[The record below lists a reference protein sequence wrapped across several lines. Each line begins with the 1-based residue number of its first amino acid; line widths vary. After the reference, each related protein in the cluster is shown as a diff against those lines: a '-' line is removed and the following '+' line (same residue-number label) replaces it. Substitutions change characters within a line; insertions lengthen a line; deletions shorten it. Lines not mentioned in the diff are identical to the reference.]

1 MREGAGAAMLTL
13 KEFLAREVVPALGC
27 TEPGAVALATARA
40 REELST
46 DQVERISVRVSDSI
60 YKNGMNVGVPG
71 ASGETGNALAAALG
85 ALAGRADLGLEVLRD
100 CTPAHVRVA
109 KSMLSEGRVEV
120 VCLPD
125 VHGVF
130 VESRVE
136 SESRTATCVIEAE
149 HTNIVSV
156 SVDGTTV
163 FRKGRRGQGHGEGQ
177 SEGHGQ
183 GGGQAQSQAAD
194 GAEDAAADDRDIMD
208 GVGYQ
213 DLLRLADHMA
223 PDEIDYVMH
232 GVDMN
237 KAIAEY
243 GLASESL
250 SGLGAGK
257 AIWALMSDNKIEK
270 NLAFLIRSYSSAASD
285 ARMAGAQLPT
295 MSAAGS
301 GNQGITAIIPVALVG
316 ESLGLPKEAIARGVT
331 VSLLSTSFVRS
342 RIGRLTPVCGCSV
355 AAGAGAA
362 AGIAVL
368 LGGNW
373 VHAARAMQIVLSNTA
388 GIVCDGAKGTCALRV
403 GAAACEAYLAALI
416 AVNDRGINSAQGIVD
431 DTIEGTADNVGR
443 LNAEGMRDV
452 DRVLINIIEER
463 VRRSEMM

>member
-163 FRKGRRGQGHGEGQ
+163 FRKGRRGQGHG
-177 SEGHGQ
+177 EGHGQ

>member
-1 MREGAGAAMLTL
+1 MLTL

-120 VCLPD
+120 VCLSD

>member
-1 MREGAGAAMLTL
+1 MLTL
-13 KEFLAREVVPALGC
+13 KEFLAKEVVPALGC

-40 REELST
+40 RAELGVE
-46 DQVERISVRVSDSI
+46 QVERISVRVSDSI

-71 ASGETGNALAAALG
+71 ASGATGNALAAALG

-100 CTPAHVRVA
+100 CAPAHVGIA

-120 VCLPD
+120 ACLAD

-130 VESRVE
+130 VEATVE
-136 SESRTATCVIEAE
+136 SASHTATCVIEGE
-149 HTNIVSV
+149 HTNIVNV
-156 SVDGTTV
+156 TVDGETV
-163 FRKGRRGQGHGEGQ
+163 FCKRRHGD
-177 SEGHGQ
+177 
-183 GGGQAQSQAAD
+183 A
-194 GAEDAAADDRDIMD
+194 AEDGEDIASGDCDIMD
-208 GVGYQ
+208 GAGYQ
-213 DLLRLADHMA
+213 DLLELADHMA
-223 PDEIDYVMH
+223 PDEVDYVMR

-237 KAIAEY
+237 KSIAEY

-250 SGLGAGK
+250 SGLGAGR

-270 NLAFLIRSYSSAASD
+270 NLSFLIRSYSSAASD

-316 ESLGLPKEAIARGVT
+316 ESVGLPREAIARGVT

-368 LGGNW
+368 LGGDW

-416 AVNDRGINSAQGIVD
+416 AINDRGINSAQGIVD

-463 VRRSEMM
+463 VKRSEMM

>member
-1 MREGAGAAMLTL
+1 
-13 KEFLAREVVPALGC
+13 
-27 TEPGAVALATARA
+27 
-40 REELST
+40 
-46 DQVERISVRVSDSI
+46 
-60 YKNGMNVGVPG
+60 MNVGVPG

-368 LGGNW
+368 LGGDW

>member
-1 MREGAGAAMLTL
+1 MCEGAGAGMLTL

-40 REELST
+40 REQLGAGPVDT
-46 DQVERISVRVSDSI
+46 ISVRVSDSI

-71 ASGETGNALAAALG
+71 ASGETGNALAAAVG
-85 ALAGRADLGLEVLRD
+85 ALAGKADLGLEVLRD
-100 CTPAHVRVA
+100 CTPEDVRAA

-120 VCLPD
+120 TCLPE

-130 VESRVE
+130 VEATVE
-136 SESRTATCVIEAE
+136 SASHTAVCVIRGE
-149 HTNIVSV
+149 HTNIISV
-156 SVDGTTV
+156 SLDGKTV
-163 FRKGRRGQGHGEGQ
+163 FQREAV
-177 SEGHGQ
+177 
-183 GGGQAQSQAAD
+183 GGSASASAG
-194 GAEDAAADDRDIMD
+194 DRDIID
-208 GVGYQ
+208 GVRYQ
-213 DLLRLADHMA
+213 DLLELADHMT
-223 PDEIDYVMH
+223 PEEIDYVMR

-237 KAIAEY
+237 KSIAEY

-270 NLAFLIRSYSSAASD
+270 NLSFLIRSYSSAASD
-285 ARMAGAQLPT
+285 ARMAGAQMPT

-316 ESLGLPKEAIARGVT
+316 ESMGMQREAVARGVM

-463 VRRSEMM
+463 VQRSEMM

>member
-1 MREGAGAAMLTL
+1 MLTL
-13 KEFLAREVVPALGC
+13 KEFLAKEVVPALGC

-40 REELST
+40 RAELGVE
-46 DQVERISVRVSDSI
+46 QVERISVRVSDSI

-71 ASGETGNALAAALG
+71 ASGATGNALAAALG

-100 CTPAHVRVA
+100 CAPAHVGIA

-120 VCLPD
+120 ACLAD
-125 VHGVF
+125 MHGVF
-130 VESRVE
+130 VEATVE
-136 SESRTATCVIEAE
+136 SASHTATCVIEGE
-149 HTNIVSV
+149 HTNIVNV
-156 SVDGTTV
+156 TVDGETV
-163 FRKGRRGQGHGEGQ
+163 FCKRRHGD
-177 SEGHGQ
+177 
-183 GGGQAQSQAAD
+183 A
-194 GAEDAAADDRDIMD
+194 AEDGEDIASGDCDIMD
-208 GVGYQ
+208 GAGYQ
-213 DLLRLADHMA
+213 DLLELADHMA
-223 PDEIDYVMH
+223 PDEVDYVMR

-237 KAIAEY
+237 KSIAEY

-250 SGLGAGK
+250 SGLGAGR

-270 NLAFLIRSYSSAASD
+270 NLSFLIRSYSSAASD

-316 ESLGLPKEAIARGVT
+316 ESVGLPREAIARGVT

-368 LGGNW
+368 LGGDW

-416 AVNDRGINSAQGIVD
+416 AINDRGINSAQGIVD

-463 VRRSEMM
+463 VKRSEMM

>member
-1 MREGAGAAMLTL
+1 MHEGAGVAMLTL
-13 KEFLAREVVPALGC
+13 RGFLAKEVVPALGC

-40 REELST
+40 REELGT
-46 DQVERISVRVSDSI
+46 ERVERISVRVSDSI

-85 ALAGRADLGLEVLRD
+85 ALVGRADLGLEVLRD
-100 CTPAHVRVA
+100 CTSAHVSIA
-109 KSMLSEGRVEV
+109 KSILGDGRVEV
-120 VCLPD
+120 VCLAD

-130 VESRVE
+130 VEATLE
-136 SESRTATCVIEAE
+136 SASRTATCVIEGE

-163 FRKGRRGQGHGEGQ
+163 FRKGRRGQG
-177 SEGHGQ
+177 
-183 GGGQAQSQAAD
+183 QAQGQTAEGGEATAA
-194 GAEDAAADDRDIMD
+194 GHRDIMD

-213 DLLRLADHMA
+213 DLLELADHMA
-223 PDEIDYVMH
+223 PEEIDYVMR

-237 KAIAEY
+237 KSIAEY

-270 NLAFLIRSYSSAASD
+270 NLSFLIRSYSSAASD

-316 ESLGLPKEAIARGVT
+316 ESMGLPRDAIARGVA

-416 AVNDRGINSAQGIVD
+416 AVNDQGINSAQGIVD

-463 VRRSEMM
+463 VRKSEMM

>member
-1 MREGAGAAMLTL
+1 MCEGAGAAMLTL

-40 REELST
+40 REQLGAGPVDT
-46 DQVERISVRVSDSI
+46 ISVRVSDSI

-71 ASGETGNALAAALG
+71 ASGETGNALAAAVG
-85 ALAGRADLGLEVLRD
+85 ALAGKADLGLEVLRD
-100 CTPAHVRVA
+100 CTPEDVRAA

-120 VCLPD
+120 TCLPE

-130 VESRVE
+130 VEATVE
-136 SESRTATCVIEAE
+136 SASHTAVCVIRGE
-149 HTNIVSV
+149 HTNIISV
-156 SVDGTTV
+156 SLDGKTV
-163 FRKGRRGQGHGEGQ
+163 FQREAV
-177 SEGHGQ
+177 
-183 GGGQAQSQAAD
+183 GGSASASAG
-194 GAEDAAADDRDIMD
+194 DRDIID
-208 GVGYQ
+208 GVRYQ
-213 DLLRLADHMA
+213 DLLELADHMT
-223 PDEIDYVMH
+223 PEEIDYVMR

-237 KAIAEY
+237 KSIAEY

-270 NLAFLIRSYSSAASD
+270 NLSFLIRSYSSAASD
-285 ARMAGAQLPT
+285 ARMAGAQMPT

-316 ESLGLPKEAIARGVT
+316 ESMGMQREAVARGVM

-463 VRRSEMM
+463 VQRSEMM

>member
-1 MREGAGAAMLTL
+1 
-13 KEFLAREVVPALGC
+13 
-27 TEPGAVALATARA
+27 LATARA
-40 REELST
+40 REQLGAGPVDT
-46 DQVERISVRVSDSI
+46 ISVRVSDSI

-71 ASGETGNALAAALG
+71 ASGETGNALAAAVG
-85 ALAGRADLGLEVLRD
+85 ALAGKADLGLEVLRD
-100 CTPAHVRVA
+100 CTPEDVRAA

-120 VCLPD
+120 TCLPE

-130 VESRVE
+130 VEATVE
-136 SESRTATCVIEAE
+136 SASHTAVCVIRGE
-149 HTNIVSV
+149 HTNIISV
-156 SVDGTTV
+156 SLDGKTV
-163 FRKGRRGQGHGEGQ
+163 FQREAV
-177 SEGHGQ
+177 
-183 GGGQAQSQAAD
+183 GGSASASAG
-194 GAEDAAADDRDIMD
+194 DRDIID
-208 GVGYQ
+208 GVRYQ
-213 DLLRLADHMA
+213 DLLELADHMT
-223 PDEIDYVMH
+223 PEEIDYVMR

-237 KAIAEY
+237 KSIAEY

-270 NLAFLIRSYSSAASD
+270 NLSFLIRSYSSAASD
-285 ARMAGAQLPT
+285 ARMAGAQMPT

-316 ESLGLPKEAIARGVT
+316 ESMGLQREAVARGVM

-463 VRRSEMM
+463 VQRSEMM

>member
-1 MREGAGAAMLTL
+1 MLTL
-13 KEFLAREVVPALGC
+13 KEFLAKEVVPALGC

-40 REELST
+40 RAELGVE
-46 DQVERISVRVSDSI
+46 QVERISVRVSDSI

-100 CTPAHVRVA
+100 CAPAHVGIA

-120 VCLPD
+120 ACLAD

-130 VESRVE
+130 VEATVE
-136 SESRTATCVIEAE
+136 SASHTATCVIEGE
-149 HTNIVSV
+149 HTNIVNV
-156 SVDGTTV
+156 TVDGETV
-163 FRKGRRGQGHGEGQ
+163 FCKRRHGD
-177 SEGHGQ
+177 
-183 GGGQAQSQAAD
+183 A
-194 GAEDAAADDRDIMD
+194 AEDGEDIASGDCDIMD
-208 GVGYQ
+208 GAGYQ
-213 DLLRLADHMA
+213 DLLELADHMA
-223 PDEIDYVMH
+223 PDEVDYVMR

-237 KAIAEY
+237 KSIAEY

-250 SGLGAGK
+250 SGLGAGR

-270 NLAFLIRSYSSAASD
+270 NLSFLIRSYSSAASD

-316 ESLGLPKEAIARGVT
+316 ESMGLPREAVARGVT

-368 LGGNW
+368 LGGDW

>member
-1 MREGAGAAMLTL
+1 MCEGAGAGMLTL

-40 REELST
+40 REQLGAGPVDT
-46 DQVERISVRVSDSI
+46 ISVRVSDSI

-71 ASGETGNALAAALG
+71 ASGETGNALAAAVG
-85 ALAGRADLGLEVLRD
+85 ALAGKADLGLEVLRD
-100 CTPAHVRVA
+100 CTPEDVRAA

-120 VCLPD
+120 TCLPE

-130 VESRVE
+130 VEATVE
-136 SESRTATCVIEAE
+136 SASHTAVCVIRGE
-149 HTNIVSV
+149 HTNIISV
-156 SVDGTTV
+156 SLDGKTV
-163 FRKGRRGQGHGEGQ
+163 FQREAV
-177 SEGHGQ
+177 
-183 GGGQAQSQAAD
+183 GGSASASAG
-194 GAEDAAADDRDIMD
+194 DRDIID
-208 GVGYQ
+208 GVRYQ
-213 DLLRLADHMA
+213 DLLELADHMT
-223 PDEIDYVMH
+223 PEEIDYVMR

-237 KAIAEY
+237 KSIAEY

-270 NLAFLIRSYSSAASD
+270 NLSFLIRSYSSAASD
-285 ARMAGAQLPT
+285 ARMAGAQMPT

-316 ESLGLPKEAIARGVT
+316 ESMGLQREAVARGVM

-368 LGGNW
+368 LGGQLGPRGAS
-373 VHAARAMQIVLSNTA
+373 HADCVVQYCRH
-388 GIVCDGAKGTCALRV
+388 C
-403 GAAACEAYLAALI
+403 
-416 AVNDRGINSAQGIVD
+416 
-431 DTIEGTADNVGR
+431 
-443 LNAEGMRDV
+443 
-452 DRVLINIIEER
+452 
-463 VRRSEMM
+463 VRRSQGNLRAACGRGSLRGVPGCPDRRERPGNQLGSGHCG

>member
-1 MREGAGAAMLTL
+1 MLTL
-13 KEFLAREVVPALGC
+13 KEFLAKEVVPALGC

-40 REELST
+40 RAELGVE
-46 DQVERISVRVSDSI
+46 QVERISVRVSDSI

-71 ASGETGNALAAALG
+71 ASGATGNALAAALG

-100 CTPAHVRVA
+100 CAPAHVGIA

-120 VCLPD
+120 ACLAD

-130 VESRVE
+130 VEATVE
-136 SESRTATCVIEAE
+136 SASHTATCVIEGE
-149 HTNIVSV
+149 HTNIVNV
-156 SVDGTTV
+156 TVDGETV
-163 FRKGRRGQGHGEGQ
+163 FCKRRHGD
-177 SEGHGQ
+177 
-183 GGGQAQSQAAD
+183 A
-194 GAEDAAADDRDIMD
+194 AEDGEDIASGDCDIMD
-208 GVGYQ
+208 GAGYQ
-213 DLLRLADHMA
+213 DLLELADHMA
-223 PDEIDYVMH
+223 PDEVDYVMR

-237 KAIAEY
+237 KSIAEY

-250 SGLGAGK
+250 SGLGAGR

-270 NLAFLIRSYSSAASD
+270 NLSFLIRSYSSAASD

-316 ESLGLPKEAIARGVT
+316 ESVGLPREAIARGVT

-368 LGGNW
+368 LGGDW

-416 AVNDRGINSAQGIVD
+416 AINDRGINSAQGIVD

>member
-1 MREGAGAAMLTL
+1 MCEGAGAGMLTL

-40 REELST
+40 REQLGAGPVDT
-46 DQVERISVRVSDSI
+46 ISVRVSDSI

-71 ASGETGNALAAALG
+71 ASGETGNALAAAVG
-85 ALAGRADLGLEVLRD
+85 ALAGKADLGLEVLRD
-100 CTPAHVRVA
+100 CTPEDVRAA

-120 VCLPD
+120 TCLPE

-130 VESRVE
+130 VEATVE
-136 SESRTATCVIEAE
+136 SASHTAVCVIRGE
-149 HTNIVSV
+149 HTNIISV
-156 SVDGTTV
+156 SLDGKTV
-163 FRKGRRGQGHGEGQ
+163 FQREAV
-177 SEGHGQ
+177 
-183 GGGQAQSQAAD
+183 GGSASASAG
-194 GAEDAAADDRDIMD
+194 DRDIID
-208 GVGYQ
+208 GVRYQ
-213 DLLRLADHMA
+213 DLLELADHMT
-223 PDEIDYVMH
+223 PEEIDYVMR

-237 KAIAEY
+237 KSIAEY

-270 NLAFLIRSYSSAASD
+270 NLSFLIRSYSSAASD
-285 ARMAGAQLPT
+285 ARMAGAQMPT

-316 ESLGLPKEAIARGVT
+316 ESMGLQREAVARGVM

-463 VRRSEMM
+463 VQRSEMM

>member
-1 MREGAGAAMLTL
+1 
-13 KEFLAREVVPALGC
+13 
-27 TEPGAVALATARA
+27 
-40 REELST
+40 
-46 DQVERISVRVSDSI
+46 
-60 YKNGMNVGVPG
+60 MNVGVPG

>member
-120 VCLPD
+120 VCLPN

>member
-1 MREGAGAAMLTL
+1 MLTL
-13 KEFLAREVVPALGC
+13 KEFLAKEVVPALGC

-40 REELST
+40 REELGAE
-46 DQVERISVRVSDSI
+46 QVERISVRVSDSI
-60 YKNGMNVGVPG
+60 FKNGMNVGVPG

-100 CTPAHVRVA
+100 CGPAHVGIA

-120 VCLPD
+120 ACLAD

-130 VESRVE
+130 VEATVE
-136 SESRTATCVIEAE
+136 SASHTATCVIEGE
-149 HTNIVSV
+149 HTNIVNV
-156 SVDGTTV
+156 TVDGEAV
-163 FRKGRRGQGHGEGQ
+163 FCRRRHGD
-177 SEGHGQ
+177 
-183 GGGQAQSQAAD
+183 A
-194 GAEDAAADDRDIMD
+194 AEDGGDIASGDCDIMD
-208 GVGYQ
+208 GAGYQ
-213 DLLRLADHMA
+213 DLLELADHMA
-223 PDEIDYVMH
+223 PDEVDYVMR

-237 KAIAEY
+237 KSIAEY

-250 SGLGAGK
+250 SGLGAGR

-270 NLAFLIRSYSSAASD
+270 NLSFLIRSYSSAASD

-316 ESLGLPKEAIARGVT
+316 ESMGLPREAVARGVT

-368 LGGNW
+368 LGGDW
-373 VHAARAMQIVLSNTA
+373 VHAARAMQIVLSSTA

-416 AVNDRGINSAQGIVD
+416 AINDRGINSAQGIVD

-463 VRRSEMM
+463 VKRSEMM

>member
-1 MREGAGAAMLTL
+1 MCEGAGAAMLTL

-40 REELST
+40 REQLGAGPVDT
-46 DQVERISVRVSDSI
+46 ISVRVSDSI

-71 ASGETGNALAAALG
+71 ASGETGNALAAAVG
-85 ALAGRADLGLEVLRD
+85 ALAGKADLGLEVLRD
-100 CTPAHVRVA
+100 CTPEDVRAA

-120 VCLPD
+120 TCLPE

-130 VESRVE
+130 VEATVE
-136 SESRTATCVIEAE
+136 SASHTAVCVIRGE
-149 HTNIVSV
+149 HTNIISV
-156 SVDGTTV
+156 SLDGKTV
-163 FRKGRRGQGHGEGQ
+163 FQREAV
-177 SEGHGQ
+177 
-183 GGGQAQSQAAD
+183 GGSASASAG
-194 GAEDAAADDRDIMD
+194 DRDIID
-208 GVGYQ
+208 GVRYQ
-213 DLLRLADHMA
+213 DLLELADHMT
-223 PDEIDYVMH
+223 PEEIDYVMR

-237 KAIAEY
+237 KSIAEY

-270 NLAFLIRSYSSAASD
+270 NLSFLIRSYSSAASD
-285 ARMAGAQLPT
+285 ARMAGAQMPT

-316 ESLGLPKEAIARGVT
+316 ESMGLQREAVARGVM

-463 VRRSEMM
+463 VQRSEMM

>member
-1 MREGAGAAMLTL
+1 MLTL
-13 KEFLAREVVPALGC
+13 KEFLAKEVVPALGC

-40 REELST
+40 RAELGVE
-46 DQVERISVRVSDSI
+46 QVERISVRVSDSI

-71 ASGETGNALAAALG
+71 ASGATGNALAAALG

-100 CTPAHVRVA
+100 CAPAHVGIA

-120 VCLPD
+120 ACLAD

-130 VESRVE
+130 VEATVE
-136 SESRTATCVIEAE
+136 SASHTATCVIEGE
-149 HTNIVSV
+149 HTNIVNV
-156 SVDGTTV
+156 TVDGETV
-163 FRKGRRGQGHGEGQ
+163 FCKRRHGD
-177 SEGHGQ
+177 
-183 GGGQAQSQAAD
+183 A
-194 GAEDAAADDRDIMD
+194 AEDGEDIASGDCDIMD
-208 GVGYQ
+208 GAGYQ
-213 DLLRLADHMA
+213 DLLELADHMA
-223 PDEIDYVMH
+223 PDEVDYVMR

-237 KAIAEY
+237 KSIAEY

-250 SGLGAGK
+250 SGLGAGR

-270 NLAFLIRSYSSAASD
+270 NLSFLIRSYSSAASD

-316 ESLGLPKEAIARGVT
+316 ESVGLPREAIARGVT

-368 LGGNW
+368 LGGDW

>member
-257 AIWALMSDNKIEK
+257 AIW
-270 NLAFLIRSYSSAASD
+270 
-285 ARMAGAQLPT
+285 P
-295 MSAAGS
+295 
-301 GNQGITAIIPVALVG
+301 
-316 ESLGLPKEAIARGVT
+316 
-331 VSLLSTSFVRS
+331 
-342 RIGRLTPVCGCSV
+342 
-355 AAGAGAA
+355 
-362 AGIAVL
+362 
-368 LGGNW
+368 
-373 VHAARAMQIVLSNTA
+373 
-388 GIVCDGAKGTCALRV
+388 
-403 GAAACEAYLAALI
+403 
-416 AVNDRGINSAQGIVD
+416 
-431 DTIEGTADNVGR
+431 
-443 LNAEGMRDV
+443 
-452 DRVLINIIEER
+452 
-463 VRRSEMM
+463 

>member
-1 MREGAGAAMLTL
+1 MLTL

-368 LGGNW
+368 LGGDW

>member
-1 MREGAGAAMLTL
+1 MLTL
-13 KEFLAREVVPALGC
+13 KEFLSKEVVPALGC

-40 REELST
+40 REELGT
-46 DQVERISVRVSDSI
+46 EQVERISVRVSDGI

-100 CTPAHVRVA
+100 CTPAHVGVA

-120 VCLPD
+120 VCLAE

-130 VESRVE
+130 VEATVE
-136 SESRTATCVIEAE
+136 SASHTATCVIEGE
-149 HTNIVSV
+149 HTNIAGV
-156 SVDGTTV
+156 SVDGKTV
-163 FRKGRRGQGHGEGQ
+163 FRKGRRDR
-177 SEGHGQ
+177 GHGQ
-183 GGGQAQSQAAD
+183 GEDQSRAQGQGQNQNQAQGQASE
-194 GAEDAAADDRDIMD
+194 GGEGTAADDRDIMD
-208 GVGYQ
+208 GVRYQ
-213 DLLRLADHMA
+213 DLLKLADNMA
-223 PDEIDYVMH
+223 SEEIDYVMR
-232 GVDMN
+232 GVAMN

-316 ESLGLPKEAIARGVT
+316 ESMGLSKEAIARGVA

-368 LGGNW
+368 VGGNW

>member
-1 MREGAGAAMLTL
+1 MLTL

>member
-120 VCLPD
+120 VCLPN

-243 GLASESL
+243 GLA
-250 SGLGAGK
+250 
-257 AIWALMSDNKIEK
+257 IALFMST
-270 NLAFLIRSYSSAASD
+270 
-285 ARMAGAQLPT
+285 PC
-295 MSAAGS
+295 
-301 GNQGITAIIPVALVG
+301 IT
-316 ESLGLPKEAIARGVT
+316 
-331 VSLLSTSFVRS
+331 
-342 RIGRLTPVCGCSV
+342 
-355 AAGAGAA
+355 
-362 AGIAVL
+362 
-368 LGGNW
+368 
-373 VHAARAMQIVLSNTA
+373 
-388 GIVCDGAKGTCALRV
+388 
-403 GAAACEAYLAALI
+403 
-416 AVNDRGINSAQGIVD
+416 
-431 DTIEGTADNVGR
+431 
-443 LNAEGMRDV
+443 
-452 DRVLINIIEER
+452 
-463 VRRSEMM
+463 

>member
-1 MREGAGAAMLTL
+1 MLTL
-13 KEFLAREVVPALGC
+13 KEFLAKEVVPALGC

-40 REELST
+40 RAELGVE
-46 DQVERISVRVSDSI
+46 QVERISVRVSDSI
-60 YKNGMNVGVPG
+60 FKNGMNVGVPG

-85 ALAGRADLGLEVLRD
+85 ALAGRADLSLEVLRD
-100 CTPAHVRVA
+100 CGPAHVGIA

-120 VCLPD
+120 ACLAD

-130 VESRVE
+130 VEATVE
-136 SESRTATCVIEAE
+136 SASHTATCVIEGE
-149 HTNIVSV
+149 HTNIVNV
-156 SVDGTTV
+156 TVDGETV
-163 FRKGRRGQGHGEGQ
+163 FCKRRHGD
-177 SEGHGQ
+177 
-183 GGGQAQSQAAD
+183 A
-194 GAEDAAADDRDIMD
+194 AEDGEDIASGDCEIMD
-208 GVGYQ
+208 GAGYQ
-213 DLLRLADHMA
+213 DLLELADHMA
-223 PDEIDYVMH
+223 PDEVDYVMR

-237 KAIAEY
+237 KSIAEY

-250 SGLGAGK
+250 SGLGAGR

-270 NLAFLIRSYSSAASD
+270 NLSFLIRSYSSAASD

-316 ESLGLPKEAIARGVT
+316 ESMGLPREAVARGVT

-368 LGGNW
+368 LGGDW

>member
-1 MREGAGAAMLTL
+1 MLTL
-13 KEFLAREVVPALGC
+13 KGFLAKEVVPALGC

-40 REELST
+40 REELGT
-46 DQVERISVRVSDSI
+46 EQVERISVRVSDSI

-85 ALAGRADLGLEVLRD
+85 ALVGRADLGLEVLRD
-100 CTPAHVRVA
+100 CTSAHVSIA
-109 KSMLSEGRVEV
+109 KSMLGDGRVEV
-120 VCLPD
+120 MCLAD

-130 VESRVE
+130 VEATLE
-136 SESRTATCVIEAE
+136 SASRTATCVIERE

-156 SVDGTTV
+156 SVDGKTV
-163 FRKGRRGQGHGEGQ
+163 YRKGRRGQGQ
-177 SEGHGQ
+177 AQ
-183 GGGQAQSQAAD
+183 GQAAEGGEATAA
-194 GAEDAAADDRDIMD
+194 GDRDIMD

-213 DLLRLADHMA
+213 DLLELADHMA
-223 PDEIDYVMH
+223 PEEIDYVMR

-237 KAIAEY
+237 KSIAEY

-270 NLAFLIRSYSSAASD
+270 NLSFLIRSYSSAASD
-285 ARMAGAQLPT
+285 ARMAGAQMPT

-316 ESLGLPKEAIARGVT
+316 EYIGLPREAIARGVA

-416 AVNDRGINSAQGIVD
+416 AVNDQGINSAQGIVD

>member
-1 MREGAGAAMLTL
+1 MCGGAGAAMLTL

-40 REELST
+40 REQLGSGPIET
-46 DQVERISVRVSDSI
+46 ISVRVSDSI

-71 ASGETGNALAAALG
+71 ASGETGNALAAAVG
-85 ALAGRADLGLEVLRD
+85 ALAGKADLGLEVLRD
-100 CTPAHVRVA
+100 CTPADVRAA
-109 KSMLSEGRVEV
+109 KSMLGEGRVEV

-130 VESRVE
+130 VESTVE
-136 SESRTATCVIEAE
+136 SASRTATCVIEGE
-149 HTNIVSV
+149 HTNIVSI
-156 SVDGTTV
+156 SVDGKTV
-163 FRKGRRGQGHGEGQ
+163 FCRGRRPRPRARPGPGPGCRGRRGTTVG
-177 SEGHGQ
+177 
-183 GGGQAQSQAAD
+183 
-194 GAEDAAADDRDIMD
+194 DRDIMD
-208 GVGYQ
+208 GVRYQ
-213 DLLRLADHMA
+213 DLLELADHMA
-223 PDEIDYVMH
+223 PEEIDYVMR

-237 KAIAEY
+237 KSIAEY

-270 NLAFLIRSYSSAASD
+270 NLSFLIRSYSSAASD
-285 ARMAGAQLPT
+285 ARMAGAQMPT

-316 ESLGLPKEAIARGVT
+316 ESMGLQREAIARGVM

>member
-1 MREGAGAAMLTL
+1 MLTL
-13 KEFLAREVVPALGC
+13 KEFLAKEVVPALGC

-40 REELST
+40 RAELGVE
-46 DQVERISVRVSDSI
+46 QVERISVRVSDSI

-71 ASGETGNALAAALG
+71 ASGATGNALAAALG

-100 CTPAHVRVA
+100 CAPAHVGIA

-120 VCLPD
+120 ACLAD

-130 VESRVE
+130 VEATVE
-136 SESRTATCVIEAE
+136 SASHTATCVIEGE
-149 HTNIVSV
+149 HTNIVNV
-156 SVDGTTV
+156 TVDGETV
-163 FRKGRRGQGHGEGQ
+163 FCKRRHGD
-177 SEGHGQ
+177 
-183 GGGQAQSQAAD
+183 A
-194 GAEDAAADDRDIMD
+194 AEDGEDIASGDCDIMD
-208 GVGYQ
+208 GAGYQ
-213 DLLRLADHMA
+213 DLLELADHMA
-223 PDEIDYVMH
+223 PDEVDYVMR

-237 KAIAEY
+237 KSIAEY

-250 SGLGAGK
+250 SGLGAGR

-270 NLAFLIRSYSSAASD
+270 NLSFLIRSYSSAASD

-316 ESLGLPKEAIARGVT
+316 ESMGLPREAVARGVT

-368 LGGNW
+368 LGGDW

>member
-1 MREGAGAAMLTL
+1 
-13 KEFLAREVVPALGC
+13 
-27 TEPGAVALATARA
+27 
-40 REELST
+40 
-46 DQVERISVRVSDSI
+46 
-60 YKNGMNVGVPG
+60 
-71 ASGETGNALAAALG
+71 
-85 ALAGRADLGLEVLRD
+85 
-100 CTPAHVRVA
+100 
-109 KSMLSEGRVEV
+109 
-120 VCLPD
+120 
-125 VHGVF
+125 
-130 VESRVE
+130 
-136 SESRTATCVIEAE
+136 
-149 HTNIVSV
+149 
-156 SVDGTTV
+156 
-163 FRKGRRGQGHGEGQ
+163 
-177 SEGHGQ
+177 
-183 GGGQAQSQAAD
+183 
-194 GAEDAAADDRDIMD
+194 MD
-208 GVGYQ
+208 GVRYQ
-213 DLLRLADHMA
+213 DLLELADNMA
-223 PDEIDYVMH
+223 PEEIDYVMR
-232 GVDMN
+232 GVAMN

-316 ESLGLPKEAIARGVT
+316 ESMRLREEAIARGVT

-373 VHAARAMQIVLSNTA
+373 IRAARAMQIVLSNTA

>member
-1 MREGAGAAMLTL
+1 MAQRPNRPRICEEAGAAMLTL

-40 REELST
+40 REELGAEP
-46 DQVERISVRVSDSI
+46 VERVRVKVSDSI

-71 ASGETGNALAAALG
+71 AAGETGNALAAAAG
-85 ALAGRADLGLEVLRD
+85 VVAGRAELGLEVLRD
-100 CTPAHVRVA
+100 CSPDNVALA
-109 KSMLSEGRVEV
+109 KSMLRDGRVQV
-120 VCLPD
+120 VCLPQ

-130 VESRVE
+130 VEAVVE
-136 SESRTATCVIEAE
+136 SDLHAAVCVIRGE
-149 HTNIVSV
+149 HSNIVSV
-156 SVDGTTV
+156 SVDGETV
-163 FRKGRRGQGHGEGQ
+163 FCRAGMDEETDGSGER
-177 SEGHGQ
+177 
-183 GGGQAQSQAAD
+183 AAS
-194 GAEDAAADDRDIMD
+194 GIDRDILD
-208 GVGYQ
+208 GIDYET
-213 DLLRLADHMA
+213 LLDLADHMC
-223 PDEIDYVMH
+223 PEDVDYVMR
-232 GVDMN
+232 GVEMN

-243 GLASESL
+243 GLTSESL

-257 AIWALMSDNKIEK
+257 AIWGLMSENKIEK
-270 NLAFLIRSYSSAASD
+270 NLSFLIRSYSSAASD
-285 ARMAGAQLPT
+285 ARMAGAQMPT

-316 ESLGLPKEAIARGVT
+316 DSMGLSREAIARAVT

-342 RIGRLTPVCGCSV
+342 RIGRLTPVCGCAV

-362 AGIAVL
+362 AGISVL

-373 VHAARAMQIVLSNTA
+373 VHAARAMQIVMSNTA

-416 AVNDRGINSAQGIVD
+416 AVNDCGISSAQGIVD

-443 LNAEGMRDV
+443 LNIEGMRDV
-452 DRVLINIIEER
+452 DRVLIDIIEER

>member
-1 MREGAGAAMLTL
+1 MLTL

-40 REELST
+40 REQLGAGPVDT
-46 DQVERISVRVSDSI
+46 ISVRVSDSI

-71 ASGETGNALAAALG
+71 ASGETGNALAAAVG
-85 ALAGRADLGLEVLRD
+85 ALAGKADLGLEVLRD
-100 CTPAHVRVA
+100 CTPEDVRAA

-120 VCLPD
+120 TCLPE

-130 VESRVE
+130 VEATVE
-136 SESRTATCVIEAE
+136 SASHTAVCVIRGE
-149 HTNIVSV
+149 HTNIISV
-156 SVDGTTV
+156 SLDGKTV
-163 FRKGRRGQGHGEGQ
+163 FQREAV
-177 SEGHGQ
+177 
-183 GGGQAQSQAAD
+183 GGSASASAG
-194 GAEDAAADDRDIMD
+194 DRDIID
-208 GVGYQ
+208 GVRYQ
-213 DLLRLADHMA
+213 DLLELADHMT
-223 PDEIDYVMH
+223 PEEIDYVMR

-237 KAIAEY
+237 KSIAEY

-270 NLAFLIRSYSSAASD
+270 NLSFLIRSYSSAASD
-285 ARMAGAQLPT
+285 ARMAGAQMPT

-316 ESLGLPKEAIARGVT
+316 ESMGLQREAVARGVM

-463 VRRSEMM
+463 VQRSEMM

>member
-1 MREGAGAAMLTL
+1 MLTL
-13 KEFLAREVVPALGC
+13 KEFLAKEVVPALGC

-40 REELST
+40 REELGAE
-46 DQVERISVRVSDSI
+46 QVERISVRVSDSI

-85 ALAGRADLGLEVLRD
+85 ALAGKADLSLEVLRD
-100 CTPAHVRVA
+100 CTPAHVSIA
-109 KSMLSEGRVEV
+109 KSMLGEGRVEV

-130 VESRVE
+130 VEATVKSA
-136 SESRTATCVIEAE
+136 SGTATCVIEGE

-156 SVDGTTV
+156 SVDGKAI
-163 FRKGRRGQGHGEGQ
+163 FRKGRREHGQCHGRGQDQDQDQTAEEGEGTAVGECGIDD
-177 SEGHGQ
+177 SDIG
-183 GGGQAQSQAAD
+183 
-194 GAEDAAADDRDIMD
+194 DRDIMD
-208 GVGYQ
+208 GVRYQ
-213 DLLRLADHMA
+213 DLLELADHMA
-223 PDEIDYVMH
+223 PEEIDYVMR

-237 KAIAEY
+237 KSIAEY

-270 NLAFLIRSYSSAASD
+270 NLSFLIRSYSSAASD

-316 ESLGLPKEAIARGVT
+316 ESMGLPREAIARGVT

-373 VHAARAMQIVLSNTA
+373 VHAARAMQIVLSSTA